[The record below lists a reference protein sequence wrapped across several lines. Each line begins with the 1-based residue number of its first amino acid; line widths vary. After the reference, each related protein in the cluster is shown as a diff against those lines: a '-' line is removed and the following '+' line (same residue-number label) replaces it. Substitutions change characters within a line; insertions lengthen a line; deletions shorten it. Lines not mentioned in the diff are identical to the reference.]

1 MTTTLRLP
9 TFFTCSIR
17 TVVSIFLISITL
29 SCFSLA
35 NAQSQG
41 LSASS
46 QSEAAQIAQKNYGGK
61 VLKVEFLADK
71 SPAEYRVKLL
81 TNNGSVKIVTI
92 EARSRKGK

>member
-1 MTTTLRLP
+1 M
-9 TFFTCSIR
+9 R

-35 NAQSQG
+35 DAKSSN

-46 QSEAAQIAQKNYGGK
+46 QSEAAQVAQKNYGGK

-71 SPAEYRVKLL
+71 NPAEYRVKLL
-81 TNNGSVKIVTI
+81 TNNGSVQIVTI
-92 EARSRKGK
+92 NASSKKGK